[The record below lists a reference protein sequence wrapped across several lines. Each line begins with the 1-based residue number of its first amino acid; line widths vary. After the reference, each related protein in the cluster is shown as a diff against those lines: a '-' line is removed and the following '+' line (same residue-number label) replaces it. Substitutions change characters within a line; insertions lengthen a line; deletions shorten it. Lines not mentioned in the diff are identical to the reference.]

1 MQEEGKRYR
10 VYENVGL
17 PPPPNTGPSTK
28 WGDLPLDTIQVGD
41 QIEIPLTKDDVDGL
55 IRSVQGYV
63 YRLSRKTGKRYSV
76 RKTEYGIGIWRVEDN
91 DETNI

>member
-1 MQEEGKRYR
+1 M
-10 VYENVGL
+10 
-17 PPPPNTGPSTK
+17 
-28 WGDLPLDTIQVGD
+28 GD